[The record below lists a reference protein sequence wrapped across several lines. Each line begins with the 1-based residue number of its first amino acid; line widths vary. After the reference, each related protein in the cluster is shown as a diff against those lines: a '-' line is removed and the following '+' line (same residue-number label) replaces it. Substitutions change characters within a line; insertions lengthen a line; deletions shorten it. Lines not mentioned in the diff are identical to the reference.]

1 MTGGIDFHI
10 KGIRFRMTFGF
21 LAVWAMILLQS
32 AFSDTAAMAMG
43 ACLLHELGHIGAMKL
58 AGVRIR
64 GLTFY
69 SGGIGL
75 KSEPLSLLKTGTEI
89 FILAAGPL
97 VNLLLAAIS
106 TAMGMG
112 IFAGVNLSLMLFNLL
127 PLSMLDGGRIMA
139 AVLERICPLRD
150 ITSAQRII
158 DILFGGGLTV
168 FFIMS
173 GNAGFTLPLTMALMT
188 LEGLW
193 EKIPSSV

>member
-1 MTGGIDFHI
+1 MNSGIDFYA
-10 KGIRFRMTFGF
+10 KGIRIRMTFGF
-21 LAVWAMILLQS
+21 LSVWAMILLQS
-32 AFSDTAAMAMG
+32 AFSETAAAAMA
-43 ACLLHELGHIGAMKL
+43 ACLLHELGHMAAMKL
-58 AGVRIR
+58 SGVKIR

-75 KSEPLSLLKTGTEI
+75 KSEPLSLLKTGREI

-97 VNLLLAAIS
+97 VNLFLGAIS
-106 TAMGMG
+106 GALGFG

-150 ITSAQRII
+150 ITSALRIT

-168 FFIMS
+168 FFILS
-173 GNAGFTLPLTMALMT
+173 GSAGFTLPLTMALIT
-188 LEGLW
+188 VEGLW
-193 EKIPSSV
+193 ERSITPV